1 MAANIVRCRRLP
13 HKALVEQALRRL
25 CLRAAIFPPDAF
37 EKASLLSAALRS
49 RMKQGVLKSG
59 DLTQVEIGEQRYA
72 YGGILL
78 GLLS

>member
-1 MAANIVRCRRLP
+1 MLFHVAMSIRTNTCVIGSSSSCMYTLS
-13 HKALVEQALRRL
+13 
-25 CLRAAIFPPDAF
+25 AAIFPPDAF